1 MIRLTTNFQFNSEL
15 PLDYRMNFDTI
26 DELLAFPET
35 DLPLG
40 ILSTVKANGTTYMFV
55 GKDTKNGGTADG
67 WKEVFRHGDFLV
79 TAHGIEYV
87 NTSSKL
93 TATTLQEAIDEVVAN
108 FNVYTEKDSWRSA
121 VDTPSDLPP
130 VGKAVS
136 GEAHVVGG
144 NKIYVFD
151 GIKWNDLIDSHII
164 NLATTTSDGLM
175 SSGDKKKVDNL
186 KVDGDGTKFL
196 NDKGQYLTVD
206 ATLPKEDQNKLDAIN
221 ITGDGTKYFTNNG
234 TWKTMPSNATP
245 ALDGFMSSADKVK
258 VDMLQKTGATDD
270 ASKFLGAD
278 GTYHA
283 VDTLSIS
290 DRERLDKVQLNQ
302 GANKFLNGEGNYV
315 SVIADLSASDRD
327 KIDAIHLS
335 TTPGDE
341 KKFLNEAGT
350 YTPVIETIDEA
361 TTTAHG
367 LMPAADKVKVD
378 KLITN
383 GDGSKLLGDD
393 GQYHTTTGSV
403 TEVEKAKIALLKS
416 DGKGDQYLADDGT
429 YKEINGKLS
438 ADDQAK
444 LDKLIIDDKT
454 GDKFLANDGTYKEVA
469 SLNPGG
475 DGTKVIADD
484 GTYKLP
490 DEMIADAT
498 TLAHGLMSTADK
510 EKIDKLITSGDGSK
524 VLGDDGQYHVTTGSV
539 TDAEKEKIALLKSD
553 GNGDQYLADD
563 GTYKSPVDTI
573 DEATTTTHGL
583 MPAADKV
590 KVDKLTTDGD
600 GSKVL
605 GDDGAYHVVT
615 GSVTDA
621 EKAKIALLKS
631 DGKGDQY
638 LADDGTYKPVAALP
652 ATGDGSKVIADDGT
666 SKLPIDMIADATTTD
681 HGLMPAAD
689 KEKVD
694 VLIINDQTGDKFLAN
709 DGTYK
714 EVTSKLSV
722 DDQAKVDK
730 IIINGAAGEFLAAD
744 GNYKGIT
751 PYVSQVTTVDDGLM
765 LATDKVL
772 FNTISGIITNSGTG
786 NLYLTDDGT
795 YKPLTTVVPT
805 MDSANVTYD
814 HTTSGLTAENVQA
827 AIDEIMGS
835 IPKINDSATDS
846 DTSAL
851 LSAAKIYTIAGTK
864 APLNHNHTVS
874 EISDITTNYYD
885 IPTIDRKIADVTTG
899 IMWKESVNTYTDIPL
914 TYPTPEVG
922 WLVSTLDTQQIYRY
936 NGTTWEKFGSMAIQ
950 SLVNHNADGLMSKE
964 DKIKLD
970 AMDENT
976 PRIYYQATTPPLV
989 NGNIWIEA

>member
-40 ILSTVKANGTTYMFV
+40 ILSTVKANGVTYIFV
-55 GKDTKNGGTADG
+55 GKDTKNGGTTDG

-79 TAHGIEYV
+79 TAKGIEYV
-87 NTSSKL
+87 NTNSKL
-93 TATTLQEAIDEVVAN
+93 TATTLQEAVDEVVAN
-108 FNVYTEKDSWRSA
+108 FNVYTEKDSWRAA
-121 VDTPSDLPP
+121 VDTPADLPP

-151 GIKWNDLIDSHII
+151 GTKWNDLIDSHII
-164 NLATTTSDGLM
+164 DLATTTSDGLM

-206 ATLPKEDQNKLDAIN
+206 AKIPQEDQNKLDAIN

-234 TWKTMPSNATP
+234 TWKTMPSNATA
-245 ALDGFMSSADKVK
+245 ALDGFMSSTDKVK
-258 VDMLQKTGATDD
+258 VDMLQKTGSADD
-270 ASKFLGAD
+270 YSKFLGAD

-283 VDTLSIS
+283 VDTLSTS
-290 DRERLDKVQLNQ
+290 DREKLDKVQLNQ
-302 GANKFLNGEGNYV
+302 GANKFLNGEGDYV
-315 SVIADLSASDRD
+315 SVIADLSADDRD

-335 TTPGDE
+335 KTPGDE

-350 YTPVIETIDEA
+350 YTTVIETIDEA

-367 LMPAADKVKVD
+367 LMSAGDKEKVG
-378 KLITN
+378 KLTIN
-383 GDGSKLLGDD
+383 GDGSKVLGDD
-393 GQYHTTTGSV
+393 GQYHTVAGSV
-403 TEVEKAKIALLKS
+403 TDVEKAKIALLKS

-429 YKEINGKLS
+429 YKPVTVISTTGDGTKVLTDDSTYKLPVDMI
-438 ADDQAK
+438 ADATTTVHGLMPATDK
-444 LDKLIIDDKT
+444 EKVDKLVIDDLT
-454 GDKFLANDGTYKEVA
+454 GNKFLANDGTYKEVA

-490 DEMIADAT
+490 DEMIA
-498 TLAHGLMSTADK
+498 
-510 EKIDKLITSGDGSK
+510 
-524 VLGDDGQYHVTTGSV
+524 
-539 TDAEKEKIALLKSD
+539 
-553 GNGDQYLADD
+553 
-563 GTYKSPVDTI
+563 
-573 DEATTTTHGL
+573 EATTTKHGL
-583 MPAADKV
+583 MPA
-590 KVDKLTTDGD
+590 T
-600 GSKVL
+600 
-605 GDDGAYHVVT
+605 
-615 GSVTDA
+615 
-621 EKAKIALLKS
+621 
-631 DGKGDQY
+631 
-638 LADDGTYKPVAALP
+638 
-652 ATGDGSKVIADDGT
+652 
-666 SKLPIDMIADATTTD
+666 
-681 HGLMPAAD
+681 D

-694 VLIINDQTGDKFLAN
+694 VLVINDVNGDKFLAN

-714 EVTSKLSV
+714 EVTGKLST

-744 GNYKGIT
+744 GNYKDIT
-751 PYVSQVTTVDDGLM
+751 PYVKQVTTVDDGLM

-772 FNTISGIITNSGTG
+772 FNTISGIVTNSGTG
-786 NLYLTDDGT
+786 NKFLADDGT
-795 YKPLTTVVPT
+795 YKPLTATVAT
-805 MDSANVTYD
+805 MDAINVTYD

-827 AIDEIMGS
+827 AIDEIMAS
-835 IPKINDSATDS
+835 IPKINDSAADS

-914 TYPTPEVG
+914 TYPTPETG

-950 SLVNHNADGLMSKE
+950 SLVTHSADGLMSKE

-970 AMDENT
+970 AMDET
-976 PRIYYQATTPPLV
+976 SPRIYYQSTTPPLV

>member
-40 ILSTVKANGTTYMFV
+40 ILSTVKANGVTYIFV
-55 GKDTKNGGTADG
+55 GKDTKNGGTTDG

-79 TAHGIEYV
+79 TAKGIEYV
-87 NTSSKL
+87 NTNSKL
-93 TATTLQEAIDEVVAN
+93 TATTLQDAVDEVVAN
-108 FNVYTEKDSWRSA
+108 FNLYVEQDSWRSA
-121 VDTPSDLPP
+121 VDTIAELPP

-136 GEAHVVGG
+136 GEARVVGG
-144 NKIYVFD
+144 NKVYVFD
-151 GIKWNDLIDSHII
+151 GTKWNDLIDSHVID
-164 NLATTTSDGLM
+164 LATQTSDGLM
-175 SSGDKKKVDNL
+175 SAGDKKKVDNL
-186 KVDGDGTKFL
+186 KIDGDGTKFL

-206 ATLPKEDQNKLDAIN
+206 ATIPQEDQSKLDAID

-245 ALDGFMSSADKVK
+245 ALDGFMAAADKVK
-258 VDMLQKTGATDD
+258 VDMLQKTGSSDD
-270 ASKFLGAD
+270 YSKFLGAD

-283 VDTLSIS
+283 VDTLSTN
-290 DRERLDKVQLNQ
+290 DRERLDKVQINQ

-315 SVIADLSASDRD
+315 SVIADLSAADRD

-350 YTPVIETIDEA
+350 YTSVIETIDEA
-361 TTTAHG
+361 TTTSHG
-367 LMPAADKVKVD
+367 LMPSGDKEKVD
-378 KLITN
+378 KILTD
-383 GDGSKLLGDD
+383 GDGSKVLGDD
-393 GQYHTTTGSV
+393 GQYHVVTGSV
-403 TEVEKAKIALLKS
+403 TDEEKKKIALLKS
-416 DGKGDQYLADDGT
+416 NGTGDQYLADDGT
-429 YKEINGKLS
+429 YKPVTVISTTGDGTKVLTDDSTYKLPVDMI
-438 ADDQAK
+438 ADATATVHGLMPVADKVKVDKLVIDDQN
-444 LDKLIIDDKT
+444 
-454 GDKFLANDGTYKEVA
+454 GNKFLANDGTYKEVA

-490 DEMIADAT
+490 DEMIADVT
-498 TLAHGLMSTADK
+498 TTKHGLM
-510 EKIDKLITSGDGSK
+510 
-524 VLGDDGQYHVTTGSV
+524 
-539 TDAEKEKIALLKSD
+539 
-553 GNGDQYLADD
+553 LA
-563 GTYKSPVDTI
+563 T
-573 DEATTTTHGL
+573 
-583 MPAADKV
+583 
-590 KVDKLTTDGD
+590 
-600 GSKVL
+600 
-605 GDDGAYHVVT
+605 
-615 GSVTDA
+615 
-621 EKAKIALLKS
+621 
-631 DGKGDQY
+631 
-638 LADDGTYKPVAALP
+638 
-652 ATGDGSKVIADDGT
+652 
-666 SKLPIDMIADATTTD
+666 
-681 HGLMPAAD
+681 D

-694 VLIINDQTGDKFLAN
+694 VLVINDPDGNKFLAN

-714 EVTSKLSV
+714 EVSGKLST

-730 IIINGAAGEFLAAD
+730 IIINGAAGDFLAAD

-751 PYVSQVTTVDDGLM
+751 PYVNQVTTVDDGLM
-765 LATDKVL
+765 LATDKVR
-772 FNTISGIITNSGTG
+772 FDKISGIITDAGTG

-795 YKPLTTVVPT
+795 YKPLTATIPT
-805 MDSANVTYD
+805 IDAVNVTYD

-827 AIDEIMGS
+827 AIDEIMS
-835 IPKINDSATDS
+835 KIPKINDDAADS

-874 EISDITTNYYD
+874 EISDIATNYYD

-914 TYPTPEVG
+914 TYPTPETG

-950 SLVNHNADGLMSKE
+950 SLATHSSDGLMSKE
-964 DKIKLD
+964 DKVKLD
-970 AMDENT
+970 AMDENS
-976 PRIYYQATTPPLV
+976 PRIYYQSTTPPLV

>member
-40 ILSTVKANGTTYMFV
+40 ILSTVKANGVTYIFV
-55 GKDTKNGGTADG
+55 GKDTKNGGTTDG

-79 TAHGIEYV
+79 TAKGIEYV
-87 NTSSKL
+87 NTNSKL
-93 TATTLQEAIDEVVAN
+93 TATTLQEAVDEVVAN
-108 FNVYTEKDSWRSA
+108 FNVYTEKDSWRAA
-121 VDTPSDLPP
+121 VDTPADLPP

-151 GIKWNDLIDSHII
+151 GTKWNDLIDSHII
-164 NLATTTSDGLM
+164 DLATTTSDGLM

-206 ATLPKEDQNKLDAIN
+206 ATIPKEDQSKLDAID
-221 ITGDGTKYFTNNG
+221 ISGDGTKYFTNNG
-234 TWKTMPSNATP
+234 TWKTMPSNATA
-245 ALDGFMSSADKVK
+245 ALDGFMSSTDKVK
-258 VDMLQKTGATDD
+258 VDMLQKTGSADD
-270 ASKFLGAD
+270 YSKFLGAD

-283 VDTLSIS
+283 VDTLSTS
-290 DRERLDKVQLNQ
+290 DREKLDKVQLNQ

-315 SVIADLSASDRD
+315 SVIADLSADDRD

-335 TTPGDE
+335 KTPGDE

-367 LMPAADKVKVD
+367 LMPAGDKAKVD
-378 KLITN
+378 KLTVD
-383 GDGSKLLGDD
+383 GDGSKVLGDD
-393 GQYHTTTGSV
+393 GQYHVVTGSV
-403 TEVEKAKIALLKS
+403 TDDEKRKIALLKS
-416 DGKGDQYLADDGT
+416 DGNGDQYLADDGT
-429 YKEINGKLS
+429 YKPVTVISTTGDGTKVLTDDSTYKLPIDMIADATTTVHGLMP
-438 ADDQAK
+438 ADDK
-444 LDKLIIDDKT
+444 VKVDKLVIDDLN
-454 GDKFLANDGTYKEVA
+454 GNKFLANDGTYKEVA

-490 DEMIADAT
+490 DA
-498 TLAHGLMSTADK
+498 
-510 EKIDKLITSGDGSK
+510 
-524 VLGDDGQYHVTTGSV
+524 
-539 TDAEKEKIALLKSD
+539 
-553 GNGDQYLADD
+553 
-563 GTYKSPVDTI
+563 
-573 DEATTTTHGL
+573 
-583 MPAADKV
+583 
-590 KVDKLTTDGD
+590 
-600 GSKVL
+600 
-605 GDDGAYHVVT
+605 
-615 GSVTDA
+615 
-621 EKAKIALLKS
+621 
-631 DGKGDQY
+631 
-638 LADDGTYKPVAALP
+638 
-652 ATGDGSKVIADDGT
+652 
-666 SKLPIDMIADATTTD
+666 MIADATTTA
-681 HGLMPAAD
+681 HGLMSATD

-694 VLIINDQTGDKFLAN
+694 VLVINDANGDKFLAN

-714 EVTSKLSV
+714 EVTGKLST

-744 GNYKGIT
+744 GNYKDIT
-751 PYVSQVTTVDDGLM
+751 PYVKQVTTVDDGLM

-772 FNTISGIITNSGTG
+772 FNTISGIVTNSGTG
-786 NLYLTDDGT
+786 NKYLADDGT
-795 YKPLTTVVPT
+795 YKPLTATVAT
-805 MDSANVTYD
+805 MDAINVTYD
-814 HTTSGLTAENVQA
+814 HATSGLTAENVQA

-835 IPKINDSATDS
+835 IPKINDSAADS

-914 TYPTPEVG
+914 TYPNPETG

-970 AMDENT
+970 AMDET
-976 PRIYYQATTPPLV
+976 SPRIYYQATTPPLV

>member
-40 ILSTVKANGTTYMFV
+40 ILSTVKANGVTYIFV
-55 GKDTKNGGTADG
+55 GKDTKNGGTTDG

-79 TAHGIEYV
+79 TAKGIEYV
-87 NTSSKL
+87 NTNSKL
-93 TATTLQEAIDEVVAN
+93 TATTLQEAVDEVVAN
-108 FNVYTEKDSWRSA
+108 FNVYTEKDSWRAA
-121 VDTPSDLPP
+121 VDTPADLPP

-151 GIKWNDLIDSHII
+151 GTKWNDLIDSHII
-164 NLATTTSDGLM
+164 DLATTTSDGLM

-206 ATLPKEDQNKLDAIN
+206 AKIPQEDQNKLDTIN
-221 ITGDGTKYFTNNG
+221 ITGDGTKYFTNDG
-234 TWKTMPSNATP
+234 TWKTMPSNATA
-245 ALDGFMSSADKVK
+245 ALDGFMSSTDKVK
-258 VDMLQKTGATDD
+258 VDMLQKTGSADD
-270 ASKFLGAD
+270 YSKFLGAD

-283 VDTLSIS
+283 VDTLSTS
-290 DRERLDKVQLNQ
+290 DREKLDKVQLNQ

-315 SVIADLSASDRD
+315 SVIADLSADDRD

-350 YTPVIETIDEA
+350 YTTVIETIDEA

-367 LMPAADKVKVD
+367 LMSAGDKEKVD
-378 KLITN
+378 KLTIN
-383 GDGSKLLGDD
+383 GDGSKVLGDD
-393 GQYHTTTGSV
+393 GQYHAVAGSV
-403 TEVEKAKIALLKS
+403 TDAEKAKIALLKS

-429 YKEINGKLS
+429 YKPVTVISTTGDGTKVLTDDSTYKLPVDMI
-438 ADDQAK
+438 ADATTTVHGLMPATDK
-444 LDKLIIDDKT
+444 EKVDKLVIDDLT
-454 GDKFLANDGTYKEVA
+454 GNKFLANDGTYKEVA

-490 DEMIADAT
+490 DAMIADAT
-498 TLAHGLMSTADK
+498 T
-510 EKIDKLITSGDGSK
+510 
-524 VLGDDGQYHVTTGSV
+524 
-539 TDAEKEKIALLKSD
+539 IA
-553 GNGDQYLADD
+553 
-563 GTYKSPVDTI
+563 
-573 DEATTTTHGL
+573 HGL
-583 MPAADKV
+583 MPA
-590 KVDKLTTDGD
+590 T
-600 GSKVL
+600 
-605 GDDGAYHVVT
+605 
-615 GSVTDA
+615 
-621 EKAKIALLKS
+621 
-631 DGKGDQY
+631 
-638 LADDGTYKPVAALP
+638 
-652 ATGDGSKVIADDGT
+652 
-666 SKLPIDMIADATTTD
+666 
-681 HGLMPAAD
+681 D

-694 VLIINDQTGDKFLAN
+694 VLVINDVNGDKFLAN

-714 EVTSKLSV
+714 EVTGKLST

-744 GNYKGIT
+744 GNYKDIT
-751 PYVSQVTTVDDGLM
+751 PYVKQVTTVDDGLM

-772 FNTISGIITNSGTG
+772 FNTISGIVTNSGTG
-786 NLYLTDDGT
+786 NKFLADDGT
-795 YKPLTTVVPT
+795 YKPLTATVAT
-805 MDSANVTYD
+805 MDAINVTYD

-827 AIDEIMGS
+827 AIDEIMSS
-835 IPKINDSATDS
+835 IPKINDSAADS
-846 DTSAL
+846 DTTAL

-914 TYPTPEVG
+914 TYPTPETG

-950 SLVNHNADGLMSKE
+950 SLVTHSADGLMSKE

-970 AMDENT
+970 AMDET
-976 PRIYYQATTPPLV
+976 SPRIYYQSTTPPLV

>member
-40 ILSTVKANGTTYMFV
+40 MLSTVKANGVTYIFV

-79 TAHGIEYV
+79 TAKGIEYV
-87 NTSSKL
+87 NTNSKL
-93 TATTLQEAIDEVVAN
+93 TATTLQDAVDEVVAN
-108 FNVYTEKDSWRSA
+108 FNVYTENDSWRSA
-121 VDTPSDLPP
+121 VDTISDLPP

-136 GEAHVVGG
+136 GEARVVGG
-144 NKIYVFD
+144 NKVYVFD
-151 GIKWNDLIDSHII
+151 GAKWNDLIDSHVID
-164 NLATTTSDGLM
+164 LATSTSDGLM
-175 SSGDKKKVDNL
+175 PAADKKKVDNL

-206 ATLPKEDQNKLDAIN
+206 ATIPKEDQSKLDAID
-221 ITGDGTKYFTNNG
+221 ISGDGTRYFTNNG

-245 ALDGFMSSADKVK
+245 ALDGFMSAADKVK
-258 VDMLQKTGATDD
+258 VDMLQKTGSSDD
-270 ASKFLGAD
+270 YSKFLGAD
-278 GTYHA
+278 GTYHQ
-283 VDTLSIS
+283 VDTLSTD
-290 DRERLDKVQLNQ
+290 DRNKIDKIQLNQ
-302 GANKFLNGEGNYV
+302 GANKFLNGEGDYV
-315 SVIADLSASDRD
+315 SVIADLSADDRD
-327 KIDAIHLS
+327 KINAIHLS

-350 YTPVIETIDEA
+350 YTSVIETIDEA
-361 TTTAHG
+361 TATSHG
-367 LMPAADKVKVD
+367 LMPSGDKAKVD
-378 KLITN
+378 KILTN
-383 GDGSKLLGDD
+383 GDGSKVLGDD
-393 GQYHTTTGSV
+393 GQYHIVTGSV
-403 TEVEKAKIALLKS
+403 TDAEKAKIALLKA
-416 DGKGDQYLADDGT
+416 DGAGDQYLADDGT
-429 YKEINGKLS
+429 YKPVTVISTTGDGTKVLTDDSTYKLPIDMI
-438 ADDQAK
+438 ADATTTVHGLMPAADK
-444 LDKLIIDDKT
+444 EKVDKLIINDPDGKR
-454 GDKFLANDGTYKEVA
+454 FLANDGTYKEVV

-490 DEMIADAT
+490 DEMIADVT
-498 TLAHGLMSTADK
+498 TTKHGLM
-510 EKIDKLITSGDGSK
+510 L
-524 VLGDDGQYHVTTGSV
+524 
-539 TDAEKEKIALLKSD
+539 
-553 GNGDQYLADD
+553 
-563 GTYKSPVDTI
+563 
-573 DEATTTTHGL
+573 
-583 MPAADKV
+583 
-590 KVDKLTTDGD
+590 
-600 GSKVL
+600 
-605 GDDGAYHVVT
+605 
-615 GSVTDA
+615 
-621 EKAKIALLKS
+621 
-631 DGKGDQY
+631 
-638 LADDGTYKPVAALP
+638 
-652 ATGDGSKVIADDGT
+652 
-666 SKLPIDMIADATTTD
+666 
-681 HGLMPAAD
+681 AAD

-694 VLIINDQTGDKFLAN
+694 VIVINDATGDKFLAN

-714 EVTSKLSV
+714 EVTGKLST

-730 IIINGAAGEFLAAD
+730 IVINGAAGDFLAAD

-751 PYVSQVTTVDDGLM
+751 PYVNQVTTVDDGLM
-765 LATDKVL
+765 LATDKVR
-772 FNTISGIITNSGTG
+772 FNEISNIITNGGTG

-795 YKPLTTVVPT
+795 YKPLTATVPT
-805 MDSANVTYD
+805 MDAVNVTYD
-814 HTTSGLTAENVQA
+814 HTTSGLTAKNVQA
-827 AIDEIMGS
+827 AIDEIMS
-835 IPKINDSATDS
+835 KIPKINDAAADS

-864 APLNHNHTVS
+864 APLKHNHTVS

-899 IMWKESVNTYTDIPL
+899 IMWKESVKTYTDIPL
-914 TYPTPEVG
+914 TYPNPETG

-950 SLVNHNADGLMSKE
+950 SLVTHSADGLMSKE

>member
-40 ILSTVKANGTTYMFV
+40 ILSTVKANGVTYIFV
-55 GKDTKNGGTADG
+55 GKDTKNGGTTDG

-79 TAHGIEYV
+79 TAKGIEYV
-87 NTSSKL
+87 NTNSKL
-93 TATTLQEAIDEVVAN
+93 TATTLQEAVDEVVAN
-108 FNVYTEKDSWRSA
+108 FNVYAEKDSWRSA
-121 VDTPSDLPP
+121 VATPADLPP

-136 GEAHVVGG
+136 GEARVVGG
-144 NKIYVFD
+144 NKVYVFD
-151 GIKWNDLIDSHII
+151 GTKWNDLIDSHVID
-164 NLATTTSDGLM
+164 LATITSDGLM

-206 ATLPKEDQNKLDAIN
+206 ATIPQEDQSKLDAID
-221 ITGDGTKYFTNNG
+221 ISGDGTKYFTNNG
-234 TWKTMPSNATP
+234 TWKTMPSNATA
-245 ALDGFMSSADKVK
+245 ALDGFMSSTDKVK
-258 VDMLQKTGATDD
+258 VDMLQKTGSADD
-270 ASKFLGAD
+270 YSKFLGAD

-283 VDTLSIS
+283 VDTLSTN
-290 DRERLDKVQLNQ
+290 DRERLDKIQLNQ

-315 SVIADLSASDRD
+315 SVIADLSADDRD

-361 TTTAHG
+361 TTAAHG
-367 LMPAADKVKVD
+367 LMPAGDKAKVD
-378 KLITN
+378 KILT
-383 GDGSKLLGDD
+383 D
-393 GQYHTTTGSV
+393 
-403 TEVEKAKIALLKS
+403 
-416 DGKGDQYLADDGT
+416 
-429 YKEINGKLS
+429 
-438 ADDQAK
+438 
-444 LDKLIIDDKT
+444 
-454 GDKFLANDGTYKEVA
+454 
-469 SLNPGG
+469 
-475 DGTKVIADD
+475 
-484 GTYKLP
+484 
-490 DEMIADAT
+490 
-498 TLAHGLMSTADK
+498 
-510 EKIDKLITSGDGSK
+510 GDGSK
-524 VLGDDGQYHVTTGSV
+524 VLGDDGQYHVVTGSV
-539 TDAEKEKIALLKSD
+539 TDEEKRKIALLKSD

-563 GTYKSPVDTI
+563 GTYKLP
-573 DEATTTTHGL
+573 DEMIADVTTTKHGL
-583 MPAADKV
+583 M
-590 KVDKLTTDGD
+590 L
-600 GSKVL
+600 
-605 GDDGAYHVVT
+605 
-615 GSVTDA
+615 
-621 EKAKIALLKS
+621 
-631 DGKGDQY
+631 
-638 LADDGTYKPVAALP
+638 
-652 ATGDGSKVIADDGT
+652 
-666 SKLPIDMIADATTTD
+666 
-681 HGLMPAAD
+681 AAD

-694 VLIINDQTGDKFLAN
+694 VLVTNDPDGNKFLAN

-714 EVTSKLSV
+714 EVTGKLSV

-730 IIINGAAGEFLAAD
+730 IVINGAAGDFLAAD

-751 PYVSQVTTVDDGLM
+751 PYVNQVTTVDDGLM
-765 LATDKVL
+765 LATDKVR
-772 FNTISGIITNSGTG
+772 FDEISGIITKGGAG
-786 NLYLTDDGT
+786 NLYLADDGT
-795 YKPLTTVVPT
+795 YKPLTATVPT
-805 MDSANVTYD
+805 MDAVNVTYD

-835 IPKINDSATDS
+835 IPKINDSAADS

-914 TYPTPEVG
+914 TYPNPETG

-970 AMDENT
+970 AMDET
-976 PRIYYQATTPPLV
+976 SPRIYYQSTTPPLV

>member
-55 GKDTKNGGTADG
+55 GKDTTQGGTLDG

-79 TAHGIEYV
+79 TAKGIEYV

-121 VDTPSDLPP
+121 VDTPADLPP

-151 GIKWNDLIDSHII
+151 GTKWNDLIDSHII
-164 NLATTTSDGLM
+164 DLATTTSDGLM

-206 ATLPKEDQNKLDAIN
+206 ATIPKEDQSKLDAID
-221 ITGDGTKYFTNNG
+221 ISGDGTKYFTNNG
-234 TWKTMPSNATP
+234 TWKTMPSNATA
-245 ALDGFMSSADKVK
+245 ALDGFMSSTDKVK
-258 VDMLQKTGATDD
+258 VDMLQKTGSADD
-270 ASKFLGAD
+270 YSKFLGAD

-283 VDTLSIS
+283 VDTLSTS
-290 DRERLDKVQLNQ
+290 DREKLDKVQLNQ
-302 GANKFLNGEGNYV
+302 GANKFLNGEGDYV
-315 SVIADLSASDRD
+315 SVIADLSADDRD

-367 LMPAADKVKVD
+367 LMPAGDKAKVD
-378 KLITN
+378 KLTVD
-383 GDGSKLLGDD
+383 GDGTKVLGDD
-393 GQYHTTTGSV
+393 GQYHVVTGSV
-403 TEVEKAKIALLKS
+403 TDDEKRKIALLKS
-416 DGKGDQYLADDGT
+416 DGNGDQYLADDGT
-429 YKEINGKLS
+429 YKPVTVISTTGDGTKVLTDDSTYKLPIDMIADATTTVHGLMP
-438 ADDQAK
+438 ADDK
-444 LDKLIIDDKT
+444 VKVDKLVIDDLT
-454 GDKFLANDGTYKEVA
+454 GNKFLANDGTYKEVA

-490 DEMIADAT
+490 DEMIA
-498 TLAHGLMSTADK
+498 
-510 EKIDKLITSGDGSK
+510 E
-524 VLGDDGQYHVTTGSV
+524 VTT
-539 TDAEKEKIALLKSD
+539 TK
-553 GNGDQYLADD
+553 
-563 GTYKSPVDTI
+563 
-573 DEATTTTHGL
+573 HGL
-583 MPAADKV
+583 MPA
-590 KVDKLTTDGD
+590 T
-600 GSKVL
+600 
-605 GDDGAYHVVT
+605 
-615 GSVTDA
+615 
-621 EKAKIALLKS
+621 
-631 DGKGDQY
+631 
-638 LADDGTYKPVAALP
+638 
-652 ATGDGSKVIADDGT
+652 
-666 SKLPIDMIADATTTD
+666 
-681 HGLMPAAD
+681 D

-694 VLIINDQTGDKFLAN
+694 VLVIDDVNGDKFLAN

-714 EVTSKLSV
+714 EVTGKLST

-730 IIINGAAGEFLAAD
+730 IVINGAAGEFLAAD

-751 PYVSQVTTVDDGLM
+751 PYVNQVTTVDDGLM
-765 LATDKVL
+765 LATDKVR
-772 FNTISGIITNSGTG
+772 FDEISNIITKGGAG
-786 NLYLTDDGT
+786 NLYLADDGT
-795 YKPLTTVVPT
+795 YKPLTATVPT
-805 MDSANVTYD
+805 VDAANVTYD

-835 IPKINDSATDS
+835 IPKINDSAADS

-864 APLNHNHTVS
+864 APLTHNHTVS
-874 EISDITTNYYD
+874 EISDIATNYYD

-914 TYPTPEVG
+914 TYPTPETG

-970 AMDENT
+970 AMDET
-976 PRIYYQATTPPLV
+976 SPRIYYQATTPPLV

>member
-40 ILSTVKANGTTYMFV
+40 ILSTVKANGVTYMFV
-55 GKDTKNGGTADG
+55 GKDTTQGGTLDG
-67 WKEVFRHGDFLV
+67 WKEIFRHGDFLV
-79 TAHGIEYV
+79 TAKGIEYV
-87 NTSSKL
+87 NTNSKL
-93 TATTLQEAIDEVVAN
+93 TATTLQDAIDEVVAN
-108 FNVYTEKDSWRSA
+108 FNVYTENDSWRSA
-121 VDTPSDLPP
+121 VDTPADLPP

-151 GIKWNDLIDSHII
+151 GTKWNDLIDSHVID
-164 NLATTTSDGLM
+164 LATTTSDGLM

-206 ATLPKEDQNKLDAIN
+206 ATIPQEDQSKLDAID
-221 ITGDGTKYFTNNG
+221 ISGDGTKYFTNNG
-234 TWKTMPSNATP
+234 TWKTMPSNATA
-245 ALDGFMSSADKVK
+245 ALDGFMSSTDKVK
-258 VDMLQKTGATDD
+258 VDMLQKTGSADD
-270 ASKFLGAD
+270 YSKFLGAD
-278 GTYHA
+278 GTYHE
-283 VDTLSIS
+283 VDTLSTS
-290 DRERLDKVQLNQ
+290 DRDKLDKVQLNQ

-315 SVIADLSASDRD
+315 SVIADLSADDRD
-327 KIDAIHLS
+327 KIDVIHLS

-361 TTTAHG
+361 TTAAHG
-367 LMPAADKVKVD
+367 LMPAGDKAKVD
-378 KLITN
+378 KLTIN
-383 GDGSKLLGDD
+383 GDGSKVLGDD
-393 GQYHTTTGSV
+393 GQYHAVAGSV
-403 TEVEKAKIALLKS
+403 TDSEKAKIALLKS
-416 DGKGDQYLADDGT
+416 DGNGDQYLADDGT
-429 YKEINGKLS
+429 YKPVTVISTTGDGTKVLTDDSTYKLPIDMIADATATVHGLMP
-438 ADDQAK
+438 ADDK
-444 LDKLIIDDKT
+444 VKVDKLVIDDLT
-454 GDKFLANDGTYKEVA
+454 GNKFLANDGTYKEVA

-490 DEMIADAT
+490 DEMIA
-498 TLAHGLMSTADK
+498 
-510 EKIDKLITSGDGSK
+510 
-524 VLGDDGQYHVTTGSV
+524 
-539 TDAEKEKIALLKSD
+539 
-553 GNGDQYLADD
+553 
-563 GTYKSPVDTI
+563 
-573 DEATTTTHGL
+573 EATTTKHGL
-583 MPAADKV
+583 MPA
-590 KVDKLTTDGD
+590 T
-600 GSKVL
+600 
-605 GDDGAYHVVT
+605 
-615 GSVTDA
+615 
-621 EKAKIALLKS
+621 
-631 DGKGDQY
+631 
-638 LADDGTYKPVAALP
+638 
-652 ATGDGSKVIADDGT
+652 
-666 SKLPIDMIADATTTD
+666 
-681 HGLMPAAD
+681 D

-694 VLIINDQTGDKFLAN
+694 VLVINDVNGDKFLAN

-714 EVTSKLSV
+714 EVTGKLSV

-730 IIINGAAGEFLAAD
+730 IVINGAAGDFLAAD

-751 PYVSQVTTVDDGLM
+751 PYVNQVTKVDDGLM
-765 LATDKVL
+765 LATDKVR
-772 FNTISGIITNSGTG
+772 FDEISGIITKGGAG
-786 NLYLTDDGT
+786 NLYLADDGT
-795 YKPLTTVVPT
+795 YKPLTATVPT
-805 MDSANVTYD
+805 MDAVNVTYD

-835 IPKINDSATDS
+835 IPKINDSAADS

-914 TYPTPEVG
+914 TYPTPETG

-950 SLVNHNADGLMSKE
+950 SLVTHSADGLMSKE
-964 DKIKLD
+964 DKVKLD
-970 AMDENT
+970 AMDET
-976 PRIYYQATTPPLV
+976 SPRIYYQSTTPPLV

>member
-40 ILSTVKANGTTYMFV
+40 ILSTVKANGVTYIFV
-55 GKDTKNGGTADG
+55 GKDTKNGGTTDG

-79 TAHGIEYV
+79 TAKGIEYV
-87 NTSSKL
+87 NTNSKL
-93 TATTLQEAIDEVVAN
+93 TATTLQEAVDEVVAN
-108 FNVYTEKDSWRSA
+108 FNVYTEKDSWRAA
-121 VDTPSDLPP
+121 VDTPADLPP

-151 GIKWNDLIDSHII
+151 GTKWNDLIDSHII
-164 NLATTTSDGLM
+164 DLATTTSDGLM

-206 ATLPKEDQNKLDAIN
+206 AKIPQEDQNKLDAIN

-234 TWKTMPSNATP
+234 TWKTMPSNATA
-245 ALDGFMSSADKVK
+245 ALDGFMSSTDKVK
-258 VDMLQKTGATDD
+258 VDMLQKTGSADD
-270 ASKFLGAD
+270 YSKFLGAD

-283 VDTLSIS
+283 VDTLSTS
-290 DRERLDKVQLNQ
+290 DREKLDKVQLNQ
-302 GANKFLNGEGNYV
+302 GANKFLNGEGDYV
-315 SVIADLSASDRD
+315 SVIADLSADDRD

-335 TTPGDE
+335 KTPGDE

-350 YTPVIETIDEA
+350 YTTVIETIDEA

-367 LMPAADKVKVD
+367 LMSAGDKEKVD
-378 KLITN
+378 KLTIN
-383 GDGSKLLGDD
+383 GDGSKVLGDD
-393 GQYHTTTGSV
+393 GQYHAVAGSV
-403 TEVEKAKIALLKS
+403 TDAEKAKIALLKS

-429 YKEINGKLS
+429 YKPVTVISTTGDGTKVLTDDSTYKLPIDMIADATTTVHGLMP
-438 ADDQAK
+438 ADDK
-444 LDKLIIDDKT
+444 VKVDKIVIDDLT
-454 GDKFLANDGTYKEVA
+454 GNKFLANDGTYKEVA

-490 DEMIADAT
+490 DEMIA
-498 TLAHGLMSTADK
+498 
-510 EKIDKLITSGDGSK
+510 
-524 VLGDDGQYHVTTGSV
+524 
-539 TDAEKEKIALLKSD
+539 
-553 GNGDQYLADD
+553 
-563 GTYKSPVDTI
+563 
-573 DEATTTTHGL
+573 EATTTKHGL
-583 MPAADKV
+583 MPA
-590 KVDKLTTDGD
+590 T
-600 GSKVL
+600 
-605 GDDGAYHVVT
+605 
-615 GSVTDA
+615 
-621 EKAKIALLKS
+621 
-631 DGKGDQY
+631 
-638 LADDGTYKPVAALP
+638 
-652 ATGDGSKVIADDGT
+652 
-666 SKLPIDMIADATTTD
+666 
-681 HGLMPAAD
+681 D

-694 VLIINDQTGDKFLAN
+694 VLVTNDPDGNKFLAN

-714 EVTSKLSV
+714 EVTGKLST

-744 GNYKGIT
+744 GNYKDIT
-751 PYVSQVTTVDDGLM
+751 PYVKQVTTVDDGLM

-772 FNTISGIITNSGTG
+772 FNTISGVFTNSGTG
-786 NLYLTDDGT
+786 NKFLADDGT
-795 YKPLTTVVPT
+795 YKPLTATVAT
-805 MDSANVTYD
+805 MDAINVTYD

-835 IPKINDSATDS
+835 IPKINDSAADS
-846 DTSAL
+846 DTTAL

-874 EISDITTNYYD
+874 EISDIATNYYD

-914 TYPTPEVG
+914 TYPNPETG

-950 SLVNHNADGLMSKE
+950 SLVTHSADGLMSKE

-970 AMDENT
+970 AMDET
-976 PRIYYQATTPPLV
+976 SPRIYYQSTTPPLV

>member
-40 ILSTVKANGTTYMFV
+40 ILSTVKANGVTYIFV

-79 TAHGIEYV
+79 TAKGIEYV
-87 NTSSKL
+87 NTNSKL

-121 VDTPSDLPP
+121 VDTPADLPP

-136 GEAHVVGG
+136 GEARVVGG

-151 GIKWNDLIDSHII
+151 GTKWNDLIDSHVID
-164 NLATTTSDGLM
+164 LATITSNGLM

-206 ATLPKEDQNKLDAIN
+206 ATIPQEDQSKLDAID
-221 ITGDGTKYFTNNG
+221 ISGDGTKYFTNNG
-234 TWKTMPSNATP
+234 TWKTMPSNATA
-245 ALDGFMSSADKVK
+245 ALDGFMSSTDKVK
-258 VDMLQKTGATDD
+258 VDMLQKTGSADD
-270 ASKFLGAD
+270 YSKFLGAD

-283 VDTLSIS
+283 VDTLSTS
-290 DRERLDKVQLNQ
+290 DREKLDKVQLNQ

-315 SVIADLSASDRD
+315 SVIADLSADDRD

-361 TTTAHG
+361 TTAAHG
-367 LMPAADKVKVD
+367 LMPAGDKAKVD
-378 KLITN
+378 KLTIN
-383 GDGSKLLGDD
+383 GDGSKVLGDD
-393 GQYHTTTGSV
+393 GQYHTVAGSV
-403 TEVEKAKIALLKS
+403 TDAEKAKIALLKS
-416 DGKGDQYLADDGT
+416 DGNGDQYLADDGT
-429 YKEINGKLS
+429 YKPVTVISTTGDGTKVLTDDSTYKLPVDMIADATATVHGLMP
-438 ADDQAK
+438 ADDK
-444 LDKLIIDDKT
+444 VKVDKLVIDDLN
-454 GDKFLANDGTYKEVA
+454 GNKFLANDGTYKEVA

-490 DEMIADAT
+490 DEMIA
-498 TLAHGLMSTADK
+498 
-510 EKIDKLITSGDGSK
+510 
-524 VLGDDGQYHVTTGSV
+524 
-539 TDAEKEKIALLKSD
+539 
-553 GNGDQYLADD
+553 
-563 GTYKSPVDTI
+563 
-573 DEATTTTHGL
+573 EATTTKHGL
-583 MPAADKV
+583 MPA
-590 KVDKLTTDGD
+590 T
-600 GSKVL
+600 
-605 GDDGAYHVVT
+605 
-615 GSVTDA
+615 
-621 EKAKIALLKS
+621 
-631 DGKGDQY
+631 
-638 LADDGTYKPVAALP
+638 
-652 ATGDGSKVIADDGT
+652 
-666 SKLPIDMIADATTTD
+666 
-681 HGLMPAAD
+681 D

-694 VLIINDQTGDKFLAN
+694 VLVINDVNGDKFLAN

-714 EVTSKLSV
+714 EVTGKLST

-751 PYVSQVTTVDDGLM
+751 PYVNQVTTVDDGLM

-786 NLYLTDDGT
+786 NKFLADDGT
-795 YKPLTTVVPT
+795 YKPLTATVAT
-805 MDSANVTYD
+805 MDAINVTYD

-835 IPKINDSATDS
+835 IPKINDSAADS

-914 TYPTPEVG
+914 TYPNPETG

-950 SLVNHNADGLMSKE
+950 SLVTHSADGLMSKE

-970 AMDENT
+970 AMDET
-976 PRIYYQATTPPLV
+976 SPRIYYQSTTPPLV

>member
-40 ILSTVKANGTTYMFV
+40 ILSTVKANGVTYIFV
-55 GKDTKNGGTADG
+55 GKDTKNGGTTDG

-79 TAHGIEYV
+79 TAKGIEYV
-87 NTSSKL
+87 NTNSKL
-93 TATTLQEAIDEVVAN
+93 TATTLQEAVDEVVAN
-108 FNVYTEKDSWRSA
+108 FNVYTEKDSWRAA
-121 VDTPSDLPP
+121 VDTPADLPP

-151 GIKWNDLIDSHII
+151 GTKWNDLIDSHII
-164 NLATTTSDGLM
+164 DLATTTSDGLM

-206 ATLPKEDQNKLDAIN
+206 AKIPQEDQNKLDAIN

-234 TWKTMPSNATP
+234 TWKTMPSNATA
-245 ALDGFMSSADKVK
+245 ALDGFMSSTDKVK
-258 VDMLQKTGATDD
+258 VDMLQKTGSADD
-270 ASKFLGAD
+270 YSKFLGAD

-283 VDTLSIS
+283 VDTLSTS
-290 DRERLDKVQLNQ
+290 DREKLDKVQLNQ
-302 GANKFLNGEGNYV
+302 GANKFLNGEGDYV
-315 SVIADLSASDRD
+315 SVIADLSADDRD

-335 TTPGDE
+335 KTPGDE

-350 YTPVIETIDEA
+350 YTTVIETIDEA

-367 LMPAADKVKVD
+367 LMSAGDKEKVD
-378 KLITN
+378 KLT
-383 GDGSKLLGDD
+383 
-393 GQYHTTTGSV
+393 
-403 TEVEKAKIALLKS
+403 
-416 DGKGDQYLADDGT
+416 
-429 YKEINGKLS
+429 IN
-438 ADDQAK
+438 
-444 LDKLIIDDKT
+444 
-454 GDKFLANDGTYKEVA
+454 
-469 SLNPGG
+469 
-475 DGTKVIADD
+475 
-484 GTYKLP
+484 
-490 DEMIADAT
+490 
-498 TLAHGLMSTADK
+498 
-510 EKIDKLITSGDGSK
+510 GDGSK
-524 VLGDDGQYHVTTGSV
+524 VLGDDGQYH
-539 TDAEKEKIALLKSD
+539 A
-553 GNGDQYLADD
+553 
-563 GTYKSPVDTI
+563 
-573 DEATTTTHGL
+573 
-583 MPAADKV
+583 
-590 KVDKLTTDGD
+590 
-600 GSKVL
+600 
-605 GDDGAYHVVT
+605 VV

-638 LADDGTYKPVAALP
+638 LADDGTYKPVTVIST
-652 ATGDGSKVIADDGT
+652 TGDGTKVLTDDGT
-666 SKLPIDMIADATTTD
+666 YKLPDEMIAEATTTK
-681 HGLMPAAD
+681 HGLMPATD

-694 VLIINDQTGDKFLAN
+694 VLVTNDPDGNKFLAN

-714 EVTSKLSV
+714 EVTGKLST

-744 GNYKGIT
+744 GNYKDIT
-751 PYVSQVTTVDDGLM
+751 PYVKQVTTVDDGLM

-772 FNTISGIITNSGTG
+772 FNTISGVFTNSGTG
-786 NLYLTDDGT
+786 NKFLADDGT
-795 YKPLTTVVPT
+795 YKPLTATVAT
-805 MDSANVTYD
+805 MDAINVTYD

-835 IPKINDSATDS
+835 IPKINDSAADS
-846 DTSAL
+846 DTTAL

-864 APLNHNHTVS
+864 APLNHNHTVN

-914 TYPTPEVG
+914 TYPNPETG

-950 SLVNHNADGLMSKE
+950 SLVTHSADGLMSKE

-970 AMDENT
+970 AMDET
-976 PRIYYQATTPPLV
+976 SPRIYYQSTTPPLV

>member
-40 ILSTVKANGTTYMFV
+40 ILSTVKANGVTYIFV

-79 TAHGIEYV
+79 TAKGIEYV
-87 NTSSKL
+87 NTNSKL

-108 FNVYTEKDSWRSA
+108 FNVYTEKDSWRAA
-121 VDTPSDLPP
+121 VDTPADLPP

-151 GIKWNDLIDSHII
+151 GTKWNDLIDSHII
-164 NLATTTSDGLM
+164 DLATTTSDGLM

-206 ATLPKEDQNKLDAIN
+206 AKIPQEDQNKLDAIN

-234 TWKTMPSNATP
+234 TWKTMPSNATA
-245 ALDGFMSSADKVK
+245 ALDGFMSSTDKVK
-258 VDMLQKTGATDD
+258 VDMLQKTGSADD
-270 ASKFLGAD
+270 YSKFLGAD

-283 VDTLSIS
+283 VDTLSTS
-290 DRERLDKVQLNQ
+290 DREKLDKVQLNQ
-302 GANKFLNGEGNYV
+302 GANKFLNGKGDYV
-315 SVIADLSASDRD
+315 SVIADLSADDRD

-335 TTPGDE
+335 KTPGDE

-350 YTPVIETIDEA
+350 YTTVIETIDEA
-361 TTTAHG
+361 TTTTHG
-367 LMPAADKVKVD
+367 LMSAGDKEKVD
-378 KLITN
+378 KLTIN
-383 GDGSKLLGDD
+383 GDGSKVLGDD
-393 GQYHTTTGSV
+393 GQYHAVAGSV
-403 TEVEKAKIALLKS
+403 TDAEKAKIALLKS

-429 YKEINGKLS
+429 YKPVTVISTTGDGTKVLTDDSTYKLPVDMI
-438 ADDQAK
+438 ADATTTVHGLMPAADK
-444 LDKLIIDDKT
+444 EKVDKLVIDDLT
-454 GDKFLANDGTYKEVA
+454 GNKFLANDGTYKEVA

-490 DEMIADAT
+490 DAMIADAT
-498 TLAHGLMSTADK
+498 T
-510 EKIDKLITSGDGSK
+510 
-524 VLGDDGQYHVTTGSV
+524 
-539 TDAEKEKIALLKSD
+539 IA
-553 GNGDQYLADD
+553 
-563 GTYKSPVDTI
+563 
-573 DEATTTTHGL
+573 HGL
-583 MPAADKV
+583 MPA
-590 KVDKLTTDGD
+590 G
-600 GSKVL
+600 
-605 GDDGAYHVVT
+605 
-615 GSVTDA
+615 
-621 EKAKIALLKS
+621 
-631 DGKGDQY
+631 
-638 LADDGTYKPVAALP
+638 
-652 ATGDGSKVIADDGT
+652 
-666 SKLPIDMIADATTTD
+666 
-681 HGLMPAAD
+681 D

-694 VLIINDQTGDKFLAN
+694 VLVINDVNGDKFLAN

-714 EVTSKLSV
+714 EVTGKLST

-730 IIINGAAGEFLAAD
+730 IIINGVAGEFLAAD
-744 GNYKGIT
+744 GNYKDIT
-751 PYVSQVTTVDDGLM
+751 PYVKQVTTADDGLM

-772 FNTISGIITNSGTG
+772 FNTISGVFTNSGTG
-786 NLYLTDDGT
+786 NLYLADDGK
-795 YKPLTTVVPT
+795 YKPLTATVAT
-805 MDSANVTYD
+805 MDAINVTYN

-874 EISDITTNYYD
+874 EISDIATNYYD

-914 TYPTPEVG
+914 TYPNPETG

-950 SLVNHNADGLMSKE
+950 SLVTHSADGLMSKE

-970 AMDENT
+970 AMDET
-976 PRIYYQATTPPLV
+976 SPRIYYQSTTPPLV

>member
-40 ILSTVKANGTTYMFV
+40 ILSTVKANGVTYIFV

-79 TAHGIEYV
+79 TAKGIEYV
-87 NTSSKL
+87 NTNSKL
-93 TATTLQEAIDEVVAN
+93 TATTLQEAVDEVVAN
-108 FNVYTEKDSWRSA
+108 FNVYTEKDSWRAA
-121 VDTPSDLPP
+121 VDTPADLPP

-151 GIKWNDLIDSHII
+151 GTKWNDLIDSHII
-164 NLATTTSDGLM
+164 DLATTTSDGLM

-206 ATLPKEDQNKLDAIN
+206 AKIPQEDQNKLDAIN

-234 TWKTMPSNATP
+234 TWKTMPSNATA
-245 ALDGFMSSADKVK
+245 ALDGFMSSTDKVK
-258 VDMLQKTGATDD
+258 VDMLQKTGSADD
-270 ASKFLGAD
+270 YSKFLGAD
-278 GTYHA
+278 GTYHE
-283 VDTLSIS
+283 VDTLSTS
-290 DRERLDKVQLNQ
+290 DREKLDKVQLNQ
-302 GANKFLNGEGNYV
+302 GANKFLNGEGDYV
-315 SVIADLSASDRD
+315 SVIADLSADDRD

-335 TTPGDE
+335 KTPGDE

-350 YTPVIETIDEA
+350 YTPVIETINEA
-361 TTTAHG
+361 TTAAHG
-367 LMPAADKVKVD
+367 LMPAGDKAKVD
-378 KLITN
+378 KLTIN
-383 GDGSKLLGDD
+383 GDGSKVLGDD
-393 GQYHTTTGSV
+393 GQYHTVAGSV
-403 TEVEKAKIALLKS
+403 TDAEKAKIALLKS

-429 YKEINGKLS
+429 YKPVTVISTTGDGTKVLTDDSTYKLPVDMI
-438 ADDQAK
+438 ADATTAAHGLMPATDK
-444 LDKLIIDDKT
+444 EKVDKLVIDDLT
-454 GDKFLANDGTYKEVA
+454 GNKFLANDGTYKEVA

-490 DEMIADAT
+490 DEMIA
-498 TLAHGLMSTADK
+498 
-510 EKIDKLITSGDGSK
+510 
-524 VLGDDGQYHVTTGSV
+524 
-539 TDAEKEKIALLKSD
+539 
-553 GNGDQYLADD
+553 
-563 GTYKSPVDTI
+563 
-573 DEATTTTHGL
+573 EATTTKHGL
-583 MPAADKV
+583 MP
-590 KVDKLTTDGD
+590 TT
-600 GSKVL
+600 
-605 GDDGAYHVVT
+605 
-615 GSVTDA
+615 
-621 EKAKIALLKS
+621 
-631 DGKGDQY
+631 
-638 LADDGTYKPVAALP
+638 
-652 ATGDGSKVIADDGT
+652 
-666 SKLPIDMIADATTTD
+666 
-681 HGLMPAAD
+681 D

-694 VLIINDQTGDKFLAN
+694 VLVINDANGDKFLAN

-714 EVTSKLSV
+714 EVTGKLST

-730 IIINGAAGEFLAAD
+730 IVINGAVGEFLAAD

-751 PYVSQVTTVDDGLM
+751 PYVNQVTKVDDGLM
-765 LATDKVL
+765 LATDKVR
-772 FNTISGIITNSGTG
+772 FDEISGIITKGGTG
-786 NLYLTDDGT
+786 NLYLADDGT
-795 YKPLTTVVPT
+795 YKPLTATIPT
-805 MDSANVTYD
+805 IDAANVTYD

-835 IPKINDSATDS
+835 IPKINDSAADS

-874 EISDITTNYYD
+874 EISDIATNYYD

-914 TYPTPEVG
+914 TYPNPETG

-950 SLVNHNADGLMSKE
+950 SLVTHSADGLMSKE

-970 AMDENT
+970 AMDET
-976 PRIYYQATTPPLV
+976 SPRIYYQSTTPPLV

>member
-15 PLDYRMNFDTI
+15 PLDYRMSFDTI

-40 ILSTVKANGTTYMFV
+40 MLSTVKANGVTYIFV
-55 GKDTKNGGTADG
+55 GKDIKNGGTTDG

-79 TAHGIEYV
+79 TAKGIEYV
-87 NTSSKL
+87 NTNSKL
-93 TATTLQEAIDEVVAN
+93 TATTLQDAVDEVVAN

-121 VDTPSDLPP
+121 VDTISDLPP

-136 GEAHVVGG
+136 GEARVVGG
-144 NKIYVFD
+144 NKVYVFD
-151 GIKWNDLIDSHII
+151 GTKWNDLIDSHVID
-164 NLATTTSDGLM
+164 LATSTSDGLM
-175 SSGDKKKVDNL
+175 PAGDKKKVDNL
-186 KVDGDGTKFL
+186 KIDGDGTKFL

-206 ATLPKEDQNKLDAIN
+206 ATIPQEDQSKLDAID

-245 ALDGFMSSADKVK
+245 ALDGFMAAADKVK
-258 VDMLQKTGATDD
+258 VDMLQKTGSSDD
-270 ASKFLGAD
+270 YSKFLGAD

-283 VDTLSIS
+283 VDTLSTN
-290 DRERLDKVQLNQ
+290 DRERLDKVQINQ

-315 SVIADLSASDRD
+315 SVIADLSAADRD

-350 YTPVIETIDEA
+350 YTSVIETIDEA
-361 TTTAHG
+361 TTTSHG
-367 LMPAADKVKVD
+367 LMPSRDKAKVD
-378 KLITN
+378 KILTD
-383 GDGSKLLGDD
+383 GDGSKVLGDD
-393 GQYHTTTGSV
+393 GQYHVVTGSV
-403 TEVEKAKIALLKS
+403 TDEEKKKIALLKS
-416 DGKGDQYLADDGT
+416 NGTGDQYLADDGT
-429 YKEINGKLS
+429 YKPVTVISTTGDGTKVLTDDSTYKLPVDMI
-438 ADDQAK
+438 ADATATVHGLMPVTDKVKVDKLVIDDQN
-444 LDKLIIDDKT
+444 
-454 GDKFLANDGTYKEVA
+454 GNKFLANDGTYKEVA

-490 DEMIADAT
+490 DEMIADVT
-498 TLAHGLMSTADK
+498 TTKHGLM
-510 EKIDKLITSGDGSK
+510 
-524 VLGDDGQYHVTTGSV
+524 
-539 TDAEKEKIALLKSD
+539 
-553 GNGDQYLADD
+553 LA
-563 GTYKSPVDTI
+563 T
-573 DEATTTTHGL
+573 
-583 MPAADKV
+583 
-590 KVDKLTTDGD
+590 
-600 GSKVL
+600 
-605 GDDGAYHVVT
+605 
-615 GSVTDA
+615 
-621 EKAKIALLKS
+621 
-631 DGKGDQY
+631 
-638 LADDGTYKPVAALP
+638 
-652 ATGDGSKVIADDGT
+652 
-666 SKLPIDMIADATTTD
+666 
-681 HGLMPAAD
+681 D

-694 VLIINDQTGDKFLAN
+694 VLVINDPDGNKFLAN

-714 EVTSKLSV
+714 EVAGKLST

-730 IIINGAAGEFLAAD
+730 IIINGAAGDFLAAD

-751 PYVSQVTTVDDGLM
+751 PYVNQVTTVDDGLM
-765 LATDKVL
+765 LATDKVR
-772 FNTISGIITNSGTG
+772 FNEISGIITNAGTG

-795 YKPLTTVVPT
+795 YKPLTATVPT
-805 MDSANVTYD
+805 IDAVNATYD

-827 AIDEIMGS
+827 AIDEIMS
-835 IPKINDSATDS
+835 KIPKINDDAADS

-851 LSAAKIYTIAGTK
+851 LSAAKIYTITGTK

-874 EISDITTNYYD
+874 EISDIATNYYD

-914 TYPTPEVG
+914 TYPTPETG

-950 SLVNHNADGLMSKE
+950 SLATHSSDGLMSKE
-964 DKIKLD
+964 DKVKLD
-970 AMDENT
+970 AMDENS
-976 PRIYYQATTPPLV
+976 PRIYYQSTTPPLV